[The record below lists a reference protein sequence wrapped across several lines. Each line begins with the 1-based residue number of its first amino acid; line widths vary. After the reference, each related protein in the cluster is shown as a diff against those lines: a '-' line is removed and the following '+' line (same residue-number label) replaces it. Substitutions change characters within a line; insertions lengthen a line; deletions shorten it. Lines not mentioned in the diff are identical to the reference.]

1 MVYALKLAQASHYR
15 QVLGQGCLFLLDDLP
30 AELDAKN
37 REDVLTYLNG
47 LECQYFV
54 TGVDKNDF
62 SSLFE
67 EKKGRMFHVEHGTVS
82 GR

>member
-1 MVYALKLAQASHYR
+1 LKLAQASQYR
-15 QVLGQGCLFLLDDLP
+15 EVSGQGCLFLLDDLP
-30 AELDAKN
+30 AELDTKN
-37 REDVLTYLNG
+37 RKDVMEYLNS

-67 EKKGRMFHVEHGTVS
+67 GINGRMFHVEQGTVS
-82 GR
+82 DL